1 MMRRRFRVATA
12 AALLF
17 GFYMLVAGGVALWLL
32 LLGVSL
38 WLTVFT
44 TRPAPVQLFL
54 TCAGTAPLAVALAA
68 AAYRTI
74 FDTSDVPE
82 EEVLVDSGQAPHL
95 DRLVREVAAEL
106 GTEAP
111 SAIRLTVDVNA
122 SVIETDTRFLGL
134 GRGNRCLVIGL
145 PLLVMLTQDQ
155 VRAVLAH
162 ELAHFSLGHSRARAF
177 TRRLETSLEIAEDSF
192 GRMGD
197 ANGLVRQYRGL
208 PLLFAAGYQRFAR
221 LLTGATR
228 RRQEEEADK
237 EAVRLYGVD
246 LFADALRAKADA
258 ALAWP
263 AFRKAFL
270 DPKRGLTGRR
280 PDDPFRVF
288 AMIVASPGM
297 RACLARL
304 RPSAA
309 SKPRSSACG
318 EFHADFATRI
328 KAARTAGTRTA
339 RPAAAHVCP
348 EDLLPDVLYENDLD
362 QLLPEGKGAQ
372 LMPWRDW
379 VASVAQRRA
388 ARLVG
393 ALMDAVNDVSG
404 GANDSVSLQQV
415 TTLLDAGE
423 RMSLARA
430 LGSRLPHKHRRSD
443 DPLSA
448 LVTAITAL
456 VSALLVSTRGA
467 TWQIDWT
474 GGVTAEPAD
483 GTPSRDVR
491 TWVEEAVLHPDR
503 STWLTFRLAEQGLD
517 DRTPARRLP
526 ARSADDG
533 KTAEDFVLAE
543 VETSIPE
550 STRHLV
556 SVLRSATLSVIIGGV
571 LLASVV
577 SLTQGREWLRHD
589 TTRSDTYTQPGG
601 TGYGVGPTTQEPFPS
616 WSPTLLPPT
625 TDALLP
631 PPSILSTPL
640 LPKPLDMG
648 PFASP

>member
-1 MMRRRFRVATA
+1 
-12 AALLF
+12 
-17 GFYMLVAGGVALWLL
+17 
-32 LLGVSL
+32 
-38 WLTVFT
+38 
-44 TRPAPVQLFL
+44 
-54 TCAGTAPLAVALAA
+54 
-68 AAYRTI
+68 
-74 FDTSDVPE
+74 
-82 EEVLVDSGQAPHL
+82 
-95 DRLVREVAAEL
+95 
-106 GTEAP
+106 
-111 SAIRLTVDVNA
+111 
-122 SVIETDTRFLGL
+122 
-134 GRGNRCLVIGL
+134 
-145 PLLVMLTQDQ
+145 
-155 VRAVLAH
+155 
-162 ELAHFSLGHSRARAF
+162 
-177 TRRLETSLEIAEDSF
+177 
-192 GRMGD
+192 MGD

-246 LFADALRAKADA
+246 LFADALRARADA

-404 GANDSVSLQQV
+404 GANDSVSLQQL